1 MQLNCKVIKKRQPPI
16 STSTPPFQGYPPFL
30 ANFLVPPPPPSD
42 SIFEDSTSPF
52 PFNNGGGGGGVPT
65 MSGQYSARIL
75 VHA

>member
-30 ANFLVPPPPPSD
+30 ANFLVPHPPPSD
-42 SIFEDSTSPF
+42 SIFEDSASPF
-52 PFNNGGGGGGVPT
+52 PFNKGGGGGVPT

>member
-30 ANFLVPPPPPSD
+30 ANFLVPPHPQVTQFLKVLPPPSPL
-42 SIFEDSTSPF
+42 IM
-52 PFNNGGGGGGVPT
+52 GGGGGVPT